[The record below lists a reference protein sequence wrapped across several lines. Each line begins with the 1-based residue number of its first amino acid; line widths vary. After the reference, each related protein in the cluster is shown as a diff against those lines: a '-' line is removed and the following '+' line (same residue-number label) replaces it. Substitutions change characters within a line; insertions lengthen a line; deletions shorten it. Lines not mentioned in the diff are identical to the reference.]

1 MIFWLAA
8 GLVAAAAM
16 IVGYRWGSARSTRRV
31 TTDLEVARAEVA
43 RRLEE
48 IYSFQELSFTLS
60 ESLQPDRI
68 AERMTAYLKRF
79 LKTDGSLVALTA
91 DGGKTM
97 RIAAAEGGLQHLAHT
112 EILEGDSGRLVQA
125 MGKERLELVE
135 RGDGDQPTLV
145 GDTTVERAA
154 ILPLRAH
161 GVTVGALTVCGFAEQ
176 PFSTDQLRLL
186 STVATHAAIV
196 LSNARFFDLVRAGRD
211 QWETTFNAIA
221 EGIAVVD
228 EGGNVQRANSALA
241 HLLGASVPSLAGTS
255 FVETLGSSPE
265 VGTLIESALR
275 GDPSGVHVEHVAA
288 LDRTLRV
295 SAAPMRGPESAAWAV
310 VLVEDVT
317 EEQALESQLIQH
329 EKMAAVGQLV
339 SGIAHELNNPL
350 TSIAGLAEFLLEQS
364 TATEREREHLR
375 VIHEQADRAG
385 RIVRNLLTF
394 ARKDAEDIGEVDL
407 NDIVQRT
414 VSLVGYEMR
423 LREVDVEWT
432 FDGELPA
439 IQGDRYE
446 LQQVVLNLLTNA
458 AQAVEHNPPDRP
470 RHVSIG
476 TAHDDTGITLRV
488 ADSGPG
494 IPDDIAT
501 CVFTPFFTTKA
512 PGSGTGLGLS
522 ISFQIVQRHGGT
534 LTVRRGVDGGALF
547 EVRLPVGIPAARLPD
562 GAPDSAVTAPPD
574 GKSVSPQRILLLDD
588 DPAVRR
594 MISVILASDATVDA
608 AHGAEDA
615 ARKLEERAY
624 DLVIADPRA
633 AVSAGERFGDHLAR
647 RWPQYL
653 PRTILVTADVRPE
666 TQAWLDGMGC
676 RYFVKP
682 FRIGELKSAAAHI
695 LARTAEAEEGS

>member
-1 MIFWLAA
+1 MILWLAA
-8 GLVAAAAM
+8 GLVAAAAL
-16 IVGYRWGSARSTRRV
+16 IVGYRWGSVRSTLRV
-31 TTDLEVARAEVA
+31 TSDLDVARAEVS

-79 LKTDGSLVALTA
+79 VKTDGSLVALTT
-91 DGGKTM
+91 DGGKRL
-97 RIAAAEGGLQHLAHT
+97 RIAAADGGLKHLVGT
-112 EILEGDSGRLVQA
+112 DIPEGDTGRLVQA

-135 RGDGDQPTLV
+135 RGDGDQPILL
-145 GDTTVERAA
+145 GGTTVERAA

-176 PFSTDQLRLL
+176 PFSSDQLRLL

-228 EGGNVQRANSALA
+228 EVGNVQRANRALA
-241 HLLGASVPSLAGTS
+241 HLLGASVASLAGS
-255 FVETLGSSPE
+255 SLVQTLGSAPE
-265 VGTLIESALR
+265 VEALIESARR
-275 GDPSGVHVEHVAA
+275 GDPSGAHLEHVAA

-295 SAAPMRGPESAAWAV
+295 SAAPMRGPERAAWAV
-310 VLVEDVT
+310 VLIEDVT

-339 SGIAHELNNPL
+339 SGVAHELNNPL
-350 TSIAGLAEFLLEQS
+350 TSIAGLAEFLLEQN

-394 ARKDAEDIGEVDL
+394 ARKDADDIGEVDL

-414 VSLVGYEMR
+414 VSLVSYEMR
-423 LREVDVEWT
+423 LREVHVEWT
-432 FDGELPA
+432 SDDELPT

-458 AQAVEHNPPDRP
+458 AQAVAHNPPDRP
-470 RHVSIG
+470 RRVSIS
-476 TAHDDTGITLRV
+476 TAHDEAGVVLRV

-494 IPDDIAT
+494 IPDDIT
-501 CVFTPFFTTKA
+501 THVFTPFFTTKA

-522 ISFQIVQRHGGT
+522 ISFQIVQRHGGA
-534 LTVRRGVDGGALF
+534 LTVRGGVNGGAVF
-547 EVRLPVGIPAARLPD
+547 EVRLPVGVPAAPPPAR
-562 GAPDSAVTAPPD
+562 APDRAAPAPLE
-574 GKSVSPQRILLLDD
+574 GESVSPQRILLLDD

-615 ARKLEERAY
+615 ARKLEERTY

-633 AVSAGERFGDHLAR
+633 AVSAGERFADHLAR
-647 RWPQYL
+647 RWPRCL

-682 FRIGELKSAAAHI
+682 FRIGELKSAAAEI
-695 LARTAEAEEGS
+695 LARVPEEDR